1 MRILKIQKYIQLKHW
16 IISLIVLIL
25 CIPIFII
32 FSYLFQTPSENWFHI
47 YDNLLGEYV
56 VNSIIL
62 VLGVS
67 ILTLLM
73 GVSSAWIITKYDIPF
88 KNTIEWLLILP
99 IAIPSYINGLAY
111 SGLLDYAGPIRVFM
125 RNILGWDEI
134 YFDIMN
140 IYGVIWVLST
150 VLYPYV
156 FLSARTAFA
165 RQAFVMQEAASILGR
180 NKVKSFFSIVLPV
193 ARPAIVAGL
202 MLVVM
207 ETLNDYGT
215 VKYYGVPTF
224 TTGIFRAWL
233 SLGDLQSAIYLS
245 AMLMTVVFTII
256 LLERWQRGRAKYES
270 PEKASAHKK
279 EKLKGFLKLFV
290 MSICLF
296 PITVGLIIP
305 VFQLLYWSYFSLSE
319 VLNDG
324 FWLII
329 KNSFLLAGAASLLVT
344 FLAILLNYA
353 VKMSRKQLWET
364 IAKVTMLGYSV
375 PGAVIAVGIMILIIA
390 LDKYIIVTFNE
401 LFSIRV
407 ELLIT
412 GSIFALLYAYLV
424 RYFAVGF
431 GPMEA
436 AFKSL
441 PHSLNEAGRSLGVS
455 PIKNL
460 FKIDLPILAKAIV
473 AALLLVFV
481 DVMKELP
488 LTLILR
494 PFNFNTL
501 ATNAFQYANDEMVT
515 KAAPASLLIVLI
527 GMIPVFLLNRLVKQ
541 GN

>member
-1 MRILKIQKYIQLKHW
+1 MKIVKFIRLKYAIILV
-16 IISLIVLIL
+16 IVALL

-32 FSYLFQTPSENWFHI
+32 FSYLFQTPSENWYHI
-47 YDNLLGEYV
+47 YENLLGEYV
-56 VNSIIL
+56 INSLIL
-62 VLGVS
+62 VTGVS
-67 ILTLLM
+67 LLTLLM
-73 GVSSAWIITKYDIPF
+73 GISAAWLITKYSLPF
-88 KNTIEWLLILP
+88 KNTLEWLLVLP
-99 IAIPSYINGLAY
+99 IAIPTYINGFAY
-111 SGLLDYAGPIRVFM
+111 SGLLDFAGPIRVFM
-125 RNILGWDEI
+125 RNVLGWDEI

-165 RQAFVMQEAASILGR
+165 RQAFVMQEAASILGH
-180 NKVKSFFSIVLPV
+180 NKIKSFFSVVLPV

-215 VKYYGVPTF
+215 VKYYGVATF
-224 TTGIFRAWL
+224 TTGIFRSWL

-245 AMLMTVVFTII
+245 AMLMTAVFGLI

-270 PEKASAHKK
+270 MERSNTHRK
-279 EKLKGFLKLFV
+279 EKPKGLKLSLV
-290 MSICLF
+290 MLVCLF
-296 PITVGLIIP
+296 PVWVGLMIP
-305 VFQLLYWSYFSLSE
+305 IFQLSYWAYFSLMDVINE
-319 VLNDG
+319 G

-329 KNSFLLAGAASLLVT
+329 KNSFLLAGGASILIT

-353 VKMSRKQLWET
+353 VKMSRSKFWES

-375 PGAVIAVGIMILIIA
+375 PGAVIAVGIMILIIG
-390 LDKYIIVTFNE
+390 LDKYIIAAFNDWFAVKIE
-401 LFSIRV
+401 M
-407 ELLIT
+407 LIT

-424 RYFAVGF
+424 RYFAVSF

-441 PHSLNEAGRSLGVS
+441 PHSLNEAGRSLGAS
-455 PIKNL
+455 PTRNL
-460 FKIDLPILAKAIV
+460 FKVDLPILSKAII
-473 AALLLVFV
+473 AALMVAFV
-481 DVMKELP
+481 DIMKELP

-515 KAAPASLLIVLI
+515 KAAPASLLIIGI
-527 GMIPVFLLNRLVKQ
+527 GMIPVFLLNRLIKQ
-541 GN
+541 EK

>member
-1 MRILKIQKYIQLKHW
+1 MNRYTYIGSKQL

-32 FSYLFQTPSENWFHI
+32 FSYLLQTPSENWFHI
-47 YDNLLGEYV
+47 YDNLLGDYII
-56 VNSIIL
+56 NSILLITGTSL
-62 VLGVS
+62 M
-67 ILTLLM
+67 TLLM
-73 GVSSAWIITKYDIPF
+73 GISAAWIITRYHLPYS
-88 KNTIEWLLILP
+88 NVMEWLLVLP
-99 IAIPSYINGLAY
+99 IAIPTYINGFAY

-125 RNILGWDEI
+125 RNVLQWDEL

-165 RQAFVMQEAASILGR
+165 RQSHSLLEAASILGSSGW
-180 NKVKSFFSIVLPV
+180 KSFFTVALPV

-245 AMLMTVVFTII
+245 SMLMTFVFIVI
-256 LLERWQRGRAKYES
+256 LLEKWQRGKKGYES
-270 PEKASAHKK
+270 NASSAATKK
-279 EKLKGFLKLFV
+279 IIPKGLTKVLV
-290 MSICLF
+290 IIVCLF
-296 PITVGLIIP
+296 PILSGLIIP
-305 VFQLLYWSYFSLSE
+305 TFQLSYWAAFSLSE
-319 VLNDG
+319 VLNEG
-324 FWLII
+324 FPEII
-329 KNSFLLAGAASLLVT
+329 KNSFFLSGAAAIIVA
-344 FLAILLNYA
+344 FMAILLNYS
-353 VKMSRKQLWET
+353 VKMIRNRKWES

-390 LDKYIIVTFNE
+390 IDKNVIKVINE
-401 LFSIRV
+401 IF
-407 ELLIT
+407 EMQAGLLIT

-424 RYFAVGF
+424 RYFAVGY

-436 AFKSL
+436 AFRSL
-441 PHSLNEAGRSLGVS
+441 PHSINEAGRSLGS
-455 PIKNL
+455 KPMRNL
-460 FKIDLPILAKAIV
+460 LRLDLPIMSRAII

-488 LTLILR
+488 LTLILS
-494 PFNFNTL
+494 PFNFSTL
-501 ATNAFQYANDEMVT
+501 ATNAFQYANDEMVE
-515 KAAPASLLIVLI
+515 KAAPASLLIIGI
-527 GMIPVFLLNRLVKQ
+527 GMIPVFFLNRLIK
-541 GN
+541 NK

>member
-1 MRILKIQKYIQLKHW
+1 MKIVKFIRLKYAIILV
-16 IISLIVLIL
+16 IVALL

-32 FSYLFQTPSENWFHI
+32 FSYLFQTPSENWYHI
-47 YDNLLGEYV
+47 YENLLGEYV
-56 VNSIIL
+56 INSLIL
-62 VLGVS
+62 VTGVS
-67 ILTLLM
+67 LLTLLM
-73 GVSSAWIITKYDIPF
+73 GISAAWLITKYSLPF
-88 KNTIEWLLILP
+88 KNTLEWLLVLP
-99 IAIPSYINGLAY
+99 IAIPTYINGFAY
-111 SGLLDYAGPIRVFM
+111 SGLLDFAGPIRVFM
-125 RNILGWDEI
+125 RNVLGWDEI

-165 RQAFVMQEAASILGR
+165 RQAFVMQEAASILGH
-180 NKVKSFFSIVLPV
+180 NKIKSFFSVVLPV

-215 VKYYGVPTF
+215 VKYYGVATF
-224 TTGIFRAWL
+224 TTGIFRSWL

-245 AMLMTVVFTII
+245 AMLMTAVFALI

-270 PEKASAHKK
+270 MERSNTHRK
-279 EKLKGFLKLFV
+279 EKPKGLKLSLV
-290 MSICLF
+290 MLVCLF
-296 PITVGLIIP
+296 PVWVGLMIP
-305 VFQLLYWSYFSLSE
+305 IFQLSYWAYFSLMDVINE
-319 VLNDG
+319 G

-329 KNSFLLAGAASLLVT
+329 KNSFLLAGGASILIT

-353 VKMSRKQLWET
+353 VKMSRSKFWES

-375 PGAVIAVGIMILIIA
+375 PGAVIAVGIMILIIG
-390 LDKYIIVTFNE
+390 LDKYIIAAFNDWFAVKIE
-401 LFSIRV
+401 M
-407 ELLIT
+407 LIT

-424 RYFAVGF
+424 RYFAVSF

-441 PHSLNEAGRSLGVS
+441 PHSLNEAGRSLGAS
-455 PIKNL
+455 PTRNL
-460 FKIDLPILAKAIV
+460 FKVDLPILSKAII
-473 AALLLVFV
+473 AALMVAFV
-481 DVMKELP
+481 DIMKELP

-515 KAAPASLLIVLI
+515 KAAPASLLIIGI
-527 GMIPVFLLNRLVKQ
+527 GMIPVFLLNRLIKQ
-541 GN
+541 EK